1 MDDAVTVIRDE
12 TQVYRDGTVASVR
25 VLSVPE
31 SDRFPDGLKYSFHYG
46 RAEGDAPIVRFD
58 NHHGSH
64 HLHVGSQRF
73 DVDFP
78 GLEATYR
85 AWRSTLPDDK
95 RDDW

>member
-12 TQVYRDGTVASVR
+12 TQVYGDGTVASVR

-46 RAEGDAPIVRFD
+46 RAEGDASIVRFD
-58 NHHGSH
+58 
-64 HLHVGSQRF
+64 
-73 DVDFP
+73 VDCP

-95 RDDW
+95 REDW